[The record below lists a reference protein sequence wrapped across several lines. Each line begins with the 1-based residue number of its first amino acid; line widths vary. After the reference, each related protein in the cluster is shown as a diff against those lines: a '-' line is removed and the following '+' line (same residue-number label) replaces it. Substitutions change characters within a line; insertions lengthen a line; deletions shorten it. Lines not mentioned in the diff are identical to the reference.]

1 MDLSSLLLAQFESH
15 TRLYALEAAEPINQ
29 LMVERWQ
36 GHESLSEGFEWQ
48 VLGLSTDTHLPLS
61 AMLGQAVTLST
72 TLADGT
78 RYART
83 GLVRDAECLGADGG
97 LARYRLSLVPWTW
110 LLSQSRHSR
119 VFQDKSVR
127 DIVEQV
133 FQAYVPLAAWTWA
146 DEIGPFLDGTP
157 PRTYCVQYR
166 ETDLDFVQRLLAE
179 EGIGWRIETHAESS
193 SGHRVVLFADSAQ
206 VPEEISSISS
216 FGGMGLRFH
225 RAGSQEDQDA
235 IQALGRE
242 RKLSTHK
249 LAWLSHHTDSNHAIT
264 ATLPLA
270 AAPGR
275 DLEDYDAPGVSA
287 FADSEHAERLANHAA
302 QAIEARRDYWQGRS
316 SVRSF
321 TAGHWFAL
329 TQAPSDLDTEV
340 TPEFLI
346 TSVHHV
352 GINNLPKALLQ
363 KIAESLGDASNNSAD
378 DSVNKAVEA
387 KAEHS
392 GYANRFEALIRSH
405 PWRPLLSDG
414 TGMRMNPRPTAPG
427 PQTAI
432 VVGPN
437 GETAPLSTG
446 PLYCDGRGRIH
457 VRFHWQRGE
466 TPDDQRSCWLRV
478 AQRYAGPGVGSQ
490 FLPRIGQEVLVDFL
504 EGDIDQPLVIGAL
517 YNGQGEGGIAPTTG
531 GQAGAEVDSKLF
543 SQAADLV
550 ATAQANLAGGHSPA
564 WHGASADADGH
575 RNAAALS
582 GMKSLS
588 FSGTGHNQLVFDD
601 SDEQGRIQMATTQSA
616 SQLNMGHLIHQ
627 SDNFRGSFRGEGF
640 ELRTDAWGALRAPQG
655 LLLTTYDQ
663 SLPGAAGDMTA
674 GNALLKQAQATVKA
688 YSDAA
693 KTHLTVP
700 LASHLGAAK
709 ANASK
714 LLTDKSPL
722 AAFSKIANSTVSAHD
737 YTAALAD
744 TSKGKASNE
753 KAVPHVAEGVLAMT
767 ARGGQTTIAG
777 QSMQWAVG
785 ETITLA
791 SGKHSEL
798 AVAEQLRWHSGQA
811 IGWLAGAEKGAAS
824 DGLKIIA
831 GNLDVTVQAQ
841 HDVIKLQSKDQLTI
855 SSAQGEA
862 TFAAGKKIHLAVSG
876 GASITIE
883 GGNITFACPGT
894 ITVNAS
900 KKSFVAATQLK
911 QEMRKWGE
919 SEIKGKRL
927 ISFSG

>member
-1 MDLSSLLLAQFESH
+1 MDLSSLLMSQFESH
-15 TRLYALEAAEPINQ
+15 TRLYGLAAAEPISQ

-36 GHESLSEGFEWQ
+36 GSESLSEGFEWQ
-48 VLGLSTDTHLPLS
+48 VWGLSTDTHLPLPE
-61 AMLGQAVTLST
+61 MLGQTVTLHT

-78 RYART
+78 RHART

-110 LLSQSRHSR
+110 MLSQSRHSR
-119 VFQDKSVR
+119 VFQDKGVR
-127 DIVEQV
+127 DIIEQV
-133 FQAYVPLAAWTWA
+133 FQAYVPLANWQWA
-146 DEIGPFLDGTP
+146 DEMGPFLEGSP
-157 PRTYCVQYR
+157 LRTYCVQYR

-179 EGIGWRIETHAESS
+179 EGIGWRMEADTESS
-193 SGHRVVLFADSAQ
+193 SGHCMVLFADSAQ
-206 VPEEISSISS
+206 CPEEPSSLSS
-216 FGGMGLRFH
+216 LAGLGLRFH

-249 LAWLSHHTDSNHAIT
+249 LAWLSHHTDANQAVT
-264 ATLPLA
+264 ASLPLG

-275 DLEDYDAPGVSA
+275 ALEDYDAPGVSA
-287 FADSEHAERLANHAA
+287 FADNQHAERLANHAA
-302 QAIEARRDYWQGRS
+302 QGIEARRDRWQGRS

-321 TAGHWFAL
+321 SAGHWFAL
-329 TQAPSDLDTEV
+329 TQAPSELDTDG

-352 GINNLPKALLQ
+352 GINNLPKSLLQ
-363 KIAESLGDASNNSAD
+363 QVAETLGPVSAESGNDITL
-378 DSVNKAVEA
+378 KAVED
-387 KAEHS
+387 KAQSS
-392 GYANRFEALIRSH
+392 GYANRFEALTRNR

-414 TGMRMNPRPTAPG
+414 TGARMNPRPTAPG

-466 TPDDQRSCWLRV
+466 QPDDQRSCWLRV

-517 YNGQGEGGIAPTTG
+517 YNGQGEGGTAPTTG
-531 GQAGAEVDSKLF
+531 GQAGAEVDGKLF
-543 SQAADLV
+543 SQALDL
-550 ATAQANLAGGHSPA
+550 AASAQANLVGGHSPA
-564 WHGASADADGH
+564 WHGASADSDGH
-575 RNAAALS
+575 RNAAALL
-582 GMKSLS
+582 GMKSSS
-588 FSGTGHNQLVFDD
+588 FSGHGHNQLVFDD
-601 SDEQGRIQMATTQSA
+601 SDEQGRIQMASTQSA
-616 SQLNMGHLIHQ
+616 TQLNLGHIIHQ

-655 LLLTTYDQ
+655 LLLTTYGQ
-663 SLPGAAGDMTA
+663 SLANAAGDITA
-674 GNALLKQAQATVKA
+674 GSALLKQAQATVKA

-700 LASHLGAAK
+700 LASHIGAAK

-714 LLTDKSPL
+714 LLGEKSPL
-722 AAFSKIANSTVSAHD
+722 AAFTQMANSTVSAHD

-744 TSKGKASNE
+744 TRKGKASNE
-753 KAVPHVAEGVLAMT
+753 KAVPHVAEGVLAIT

-777 QSMQWAVG
+777 QSLQWAVG

-855 SSAQGEA
+855 SSAQSEM